1 MKKILLGILIGLTLT
16 TILAFKIATYETK
29 KSTAEVDQI
38 NGCYV
43 FVNSKPVLPYDYL
56 GTVEL
61 TKKDTRKNPGSG
73 QYQHVRDL
81 LLKKAKEQFPQAEG
95 IIFNFH
101 DGGKDKADALKF
113 K

>member
-1 MKKILLGILIGLTLT
+1 MKKGLLGILIGLFLT
-16 TILAFKIATYETK
+16 FMVAFNIATYQAN
-29 KSTAEVDQI
+29 KSSAEVDQI
-38 NGCYV
+38 NGCFL

-61 TKKDTRKNPGSG
+61 TKKDVRKTPGTG
-73 QYQHVRDL
+73 QYQHARDL
-81 LLKKAKEQFPQAEG
+81 LIKKIKEQFPQAEG

-101 DGGKDKADALKF
+101 DGGIDKADALKF